1 MLIEPS
7 QHKTDCVNFEWK
19 YVNYENQLIE
29 ISNYWNAGNRMFIAQ
44 CRRAETKDWFGRPVL
59 YPCEQCPYYE
69 SAPYAAARFTIVDDS
84 GVEITDLTVND
95 VTLAER
101 MDNNS
106 IILHN
111 VRIVSFV
118 DYDEPPNAAI
128 VCLCLDMGDSMV
140 DNLVPIQNSTSIWVD
155 GMMSAPVIDLT
166 SIISYDATPTVA
178 TMMTDD
184 AATLDAAIAALT
196 SGAGSATY
204 DAALQAVS
212 YVASYSSGG
221 QKAVILI
228 SDGVDVGS
236 TATKDDVI
244 SAATFA
250 GIPVYTIGVYSRVL
264 DPTMLVDI
272 ASGTGGSYIYASS
285 PTDLI
290 YCLVAIQNAIHGG
303 RYGVLWRSGLQP
315 NQTGICR
322 LSVPNTGDYDEL
334 RFRSSKTVFNY
345 RNAPEKDIPTRL

>member
-7 QHKTDCVNFEWK
+7 RHKSDCVNFEWK
-19 YVNYENQLIE
+19 YVNYENPLLE
-29 ISNYWNAGNRMFIAQ
+29 VSNYWNAGNKTFIAQ

-69 SAPYAAARFTIVDDS
+69 SAPYAAARFTIVDGS
-84 GVEITDLTVND
+84 GVEITDLTVSD
-95 VTLAER
+95 FTEAER
-101 MDNNS
+101 MDNDSSTLQN
-106 IILHN
+106 L
-111 VRIVSFV
+111 RIVSFV

-128 VCLCLDMGDSMV
+128 VCLCLDLGDSMA

-155 GMMSAPVIDLT
+155 GMTSAPVIDLT
-166 SIISYDATPTVA
+166 SIISYDATPTVD
-178 TMMTDD
+178 TLMTDD
-184 AATLDAAIAALT
+184 AATLDAAIADLA
-196 SGAGSATY
+196 SGTGSVTY
-204 DAALQAVS
+204 DAALQAVN
-212 YVASYSSGG
+212 YVAGYSSSG
-221 QKAVILI
+221 QKAVILV

-244 SAATFA
+244 NAAVSA

-264 DPTMLVDI
+264 DPTTLMDI

-285 PTDLI
+285 PADLT
-290 YCLVAIQNAIHGG
+290 YCLAAIQNAIHGG

-315 NQTGICR
+315 NQTGVCR
-322 LSVPNTGDYDEL
+322 LTATTGEYAEI

-345 RNAPEKDIPTRL
+345 KNAPERNIPTRLF